1 MCCGLGCDGCQV
13 SAMRGEGGGICTTWN
28 RNYQVCV
35 MLTLDSNCALV
46 NTNEIERF
54 SCVFRWRIQ
63 LTRQSRWEIMSYPPQ
78 QNLQKCFLPLT
89 KQKRDLVSFGCGCQ
103 DIMSPTNSLT
113 LSCNQNQGRQKMG
126 AWRSTT
132 FTLVQFRLSPTL
144 SSYWL
149 FLTRHFCYNR
159 ENKSQKKKRYCR
171 VPVSNYRYLYCHRF
185 KRHMSVVTNKSHDN
199 CSRRTGLMMRGG
211 SEHWCHSSV
220 SVQIN

>member
-28 RNYQVCV
+28 RNYRVCV

-159 ENKSQKKKRYCR
+159 ENKSQKKKGTAG
-171 VPVSNYRYLYCHRF
+171 YRYQITGTCIVIGSNDTCQLWQTNHTITAAGGQDWWWGEGQ
-185 KRHMSVVTNKSHDN
+185 STDVTAQ
-199 CSRRTGLMMRGG
+199 L
-211 SEHWCHSSV
+211 V
-220 SVQIN
+220 SK